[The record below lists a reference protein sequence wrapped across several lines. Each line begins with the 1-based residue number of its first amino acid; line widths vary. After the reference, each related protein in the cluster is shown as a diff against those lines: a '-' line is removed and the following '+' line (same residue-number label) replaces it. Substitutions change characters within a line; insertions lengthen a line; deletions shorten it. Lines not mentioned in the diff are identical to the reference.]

1 MNALNLIG
9 MATTMAA
16 AVALAGCAQATR
28 SSSRPA
34 APEGSVYIGWR
45 VFNDKCA
52 ACHGP
57 AANGSN
63 LAPDLLPSMR
73 DMGPR
78 RFASIVLQRYDW
90 GMPAGR
96 ASADPA
102 TRESLVDEV
111 LRREDTALAMPAWQD
126 EPSVSGHI
134 ADLYAYLVARAE
146 GRQGTGKPAR

>member
-1 MNALNLIG
+1 MNALKLIG
-9 MATTMAA
+9 VAATATTL
-16 AVALAGCAQATR
+16 ALAGCAEPPRATP
-28 SSSRPA
+28 RPA
-34 APEGSVYIGWR
+34 APEGSVYVGWR
-45 VFNDKCA
+45 VFHDKCA

-102 TRESLVDEV
+102 TRENLVDEV
-111 LRREDTALAMPAWQD
+111 LRREDTALAMPAWKD

-134 ADLYAYLVARAE
+134 ADLYAYLVARAD
-146 GRQGTGKPAR
+146 GRQGTGKPER